1 MHLPVATLR
10 SVSSLS
16 SVIGGNK
23 IVGNVNHTNNVI
35 NVMLAIRVIKVN
47 RVVSIVVYCLPK
59 FPLNVSISLAYPALS
74 LGVSKMKG
82 SSRRWG

>member
-16 SVIGGNK
+16 SVTGGNK
-23 IVGNVNHTNNVI
+23 IVGNINHANNVI
-35 NVMLAIRVIKVN
+35 NVMLAVRVIKVD
-47 RVVSIVVYCLPK
+47 RVVDIAFYCLSK
-59 FPLNVSISLAYPALS
+59 FLFNVSISLAYPALS

-82 SSRRWG
+82 SSRR

>member
-16 SVIGGNK
+16 SVTGGNK

-35 NVMLAIRVIKVN
+35 NVMLAVRVIKVD
-47 RVVSIVVYCLPK
+47 RVVDIAFYCLPK

-74 LGVSKMKG
+74 LGVSKIKG
-82 SSRRWG
+82 SSLR

>member
-23 IVGNVNHTNNVI
+23 IVGNVNHTNNII
-35 NVMLAIRVIKVN
+35 NVMLAVRVIKVD
-47 RVVSIVVYCLPK
+47 RVVDIAFYCLSK
-59 FPLNVSISLAYPALS
+59 FLFNVSISLAYPALS

-82 SSRRWG
+82 SSRR

>member
-16 SVIGGNK
+16 SVIGCNK
-23 IVGNVNHTNNVI
+23 AIVNVNHTDNVI
-35 NVMLAIRVIKVN
+35 NVILAIRVIKVN

-82 SSRRWG
+82 SSRM